1 MELQTSQ
8 LEIFFV
14 ELTDCQ
20 TEGVNTNGWNVNKMT
35 AHFNQSILDAAKSTI
50 PRGARKNYKPY
61 WSEELQDLEDE
72 VSRTREEVEN
82 NPTVENNVS
91 HKASSAKY
99 KKTYIQAARKSWREK
114 TESLNLDKDGNK
126 LWKLA
131 KAMNNEDT
139 RSAPICIQQG
149 EERMTGKEAA
159 NCLADHYE
167 QVGNVT
173 IPPDRKKQVREEMKQ
188 TDPRAATKEY
198 MNKSFNMRELE
209 DALRILSKRKSPGP
223 DKITNEMLQHLGM
236 NAKKTLLNIF
246 NKSWQT
252 GTVPQC
258 WREAIM
264 VPVHKKGKDRRKVD
278 SYRPIS
284 LTSCVGKLMER
295 LVNTRLNWHLESN
308 NLLSPK
314 QAGFRQ
320 HRSTEDQV
328 TYIAQAIEDGFQAKK
343 AHIGSLDRHGK
354 GF

>member
-1 MELQTSQ
+1 
-8 LEIFFV
+8 
-14 ELTDCQ
+14 
-20 TEGVNTNGWNVNKMT
+20 
-35 AHFNQSILDAAKSTI
+35 
-50 PRGARKNYKPY
+50 
-61 WSEELQDLEDE
+61 
-72 VSRTREEVEN
+72 
-82 NPTVENNVS
+82 
-91 HKASSAKY
+91 
-99 KKTYIQAARKSWREK
+99 
-114 TESLNLDKDGNK
+114 
-126 LWKLA
+126 
-131 KAMNNEDT
+131 
-139 RSAPICIQQG
+139 
-149 EERMTGKEAA
+149 MTGKKFKAA

-246 NKSWQT
+246 NKSWQI

-264 VPVHKKGKDRRKVD
+264 VPIHKKGKDRRKVD

-284 LTSCVGKLMER
+284 LTSCFCKLMER

-308 NLLSPK
+308 NLLSSK

-320 HRSTEDQV
+320 HQSTEDQV

-343 AHIGSLDRHGK
+343 HTLAVWIDMEKAFDKVWKNGLRLKLQQSGVKGYMYRWISQYLTNRKARVHINGSYSRKKILKDRVPHGGVLSPTLFLIFINDIIENLPK
-354 GF
+354 NMYCAMYADDLVLWS